1 MKNEKL
7 EPKKAMQ
14 KIILDTIVAY
24 IQKFGYPPT
33 VREIGE
39 IVGLKSSSSVY
50 RHLKALEEQGFI
62 INDGMPRAISVIG
75 WKFVKEG
82 EKDGTVKGDY

>member
-1 MKNEKL
+1 MEAKNA
-7 EPKKAMQ
+7 EPRNTMQ
-14 KIILDTIVAY
+14 KLVLNSIVLHIKKY
-24 IQKFGYPPT
+24 GYPPT

-50 RHLKALEEQGFI
+50 HHLKALEEQGFI
-62 INDGMPRAISVIG
+62 INDGMPRAISVVG

-82 EKDGTVKGDY
+82 

>member
-1 MKNEKL
+1 MKIEKP

-14 KIILDTIVAY
+14 KLVLESIISHIKKY
-24 IQKFGYPPT
+24 GYPPT

-50 RHLKALEEQGFI
+50 RHLNALEEQGFI
-62 INDGMPRAISVIG
+62 INDGMPRAISVVG

-82 EKDGTVKGDY
+82 KKNATIKSNH